1 MALNPPFQR
10 LLRQGG
16 FLGRRPPTDNQE
28 TLPLPYSWILSNR
41 LAIGP
46 MPRQAF
52 QWEQLEQAGF
62 RSRFSCCY
70 PEEEQFSPIPDH
82 WQIRSLALPDHR
94 NQEEL
99 KAEKLLEALDLARG
113 LLNSGSPVYLHCFAG
128 RERSPLIGVGLTALE
143 RQIDV
148 FAALDW
154 VRRCHPAATPIY
166 EQLDLLDRL
175 LREHPDMKKG

>member
-10 LLRQGG
+10 LLRHGG
-16 FLGRRPPTDNQE
+16 FLGQRPQTDNQE
-28 TLPLPYSWILSNR
+28 TLPLPYSWILTKS

-46 MPRQAF
+46 MPRQPS
-52 QWEQLEQAGF
+52 QWVQLEQAGF

-82 WQIRSLALPDHR
+82 WQSLSQALPDHR

-99 KAEKLLEALDLARG
+99 TSERLSEALNLARG
-113 LLNSGSPVYLHCFAG
+113 LLHSSAPVYLHCFAG

-166 EQLDLLDRL
+166 EQLDLLDQL
-175 LREHPDMKKG
+175 LRVHPDMKPG